1 MGSTDRA
8 VRLIIYDLGMTE
20 SQHTAL
26 EKGFRIMGSAVHFRS
41 LDFEKYPPHIAIDK
55 DNGAWKV
62 CI

>member
-1 MGSTDRA
+1 
-8 VRLIIYDLGMTE
+8 MTE